1 MVINMIQKIK
11 MYFKIKKIERDIKH
25 YLLTFLFDLVNE
37 KDKYIT
43 FVKNLATNVDYTNFQ
58 DDLVNK
64 LTEFY
69 TDHKS

>member
-1 MVINMIQKIK
+1 

>member
-1 MVINMIQKIK
+1 
-11 MYFKIKKIERDIKH
+11 MYFKIRKIERDIKH

-37 KDKYIT
+37 KDKYIN

-69 TDHKS
+69 TEYKS